1 VENICIVKTKMS
13 NILMNDAVAL
23 KLLRTRDLPAR
34 RMLKSVLIHSILKRE
49 KIFLMKS
56 VAVGRIEELSSSFT

>member
-1 VENICIVKTKMS
+1 
-13 NILMNDAVAL
+13 MNDAVAL

-56 VAVGRIEELSSSFT
+56 VAVARIEELSSSFT